1 MKVIS
6 ITNQKGG
13 VGKTTS
19 AINISFYLAKM
30 GYKVLIVDFDP
41 QGNATSGLGV
51 DKNSLGL
58 TMSDV
63 ISGSVALKDVILE
76 TEFHKLKLAPSTP
89 ILANTEIELANVGGR
104 FSRLREALKTVSD
117 EFDYVILDCPPS
129 LSLLT
134 VNSFIASDFLILP
147 VQAEFYAM
155 EGLGQLLESM
165 KLVKKGMNP
174 NIELLGVLP
183 TMVDSRTTL
192 SGQVYEEI
200 KRFFPGKVFSTPIP
214 RNIRLA
220 EAPSHGVPIGVY
232 DRFSKGARAYKSI
245 TKEIVKRIEE
255 GN

>member
-51 DKNSLGL
+51 DKNSLGS

>member
-51 DKNSLGL
+51 DKNSLGS

-200 KRFFPGKVFSTPIP
+200 KRFFPGKVFSTPVP

-220 EAPSHGVPIGVY
+220 EAPSHGVPIGIY

-245 TKEIVKRIEE
+245 AKEIVKRIEE
-255 GN
+255 SN